1 MSEQFEHNI
10 RKKLQDAEIPFE
22 PMAWE
27 RMEKLLDEPNRRRP
41 IWWWLSGLV
50 LILGLGGWWFF
61 SQQNVENTGETSDNN
76 IISENQLANP
86 EGKNGKVDNTPVSG
100 TAKLPSADDGKSN
113 VDNPSKSSA
122 SPSANFISKGEN
134 SNDVDKGA
142 STSPYSSAKNKNQK
156 SRIGKN
162 NFAAN
167 ITAQNRNNET
177 PDVDKVT
184 GSSLMAK
191 KGNTGV
197 NNSTAPSANNPQNNG
212 TENPDVNKLTGS
224 TKIID
229 QKSNDT
235 NSDVNKPAPPIL
247 PTQNQADKKTDVD
260 KGAGI
265 TQTPGLNNPSSETKT
280 DSAQSNPDPRKA
292 PRRKGFEGGIFLG
305 PDVNA
310 TGSFVGTKIGFT
322 GGLLLRYHVN
332 NRWYVSTGAAYT
344 KKIYGASP
352 DEYKVTGPAY
362 YTDIDADCDVI
373 DVPLNLH
380 YVFAER
386 PSGRWNVSAGVS
398 TYFMLR
404 EKYDYY
410 YTNYPKRTRVY
421 SNQNQHWFSVIN
433 LSAGWEKNTKG
444 RLNWGLQPYVKI
456 PAGGVGEGKVKLY
469 SAGVSLQLTL
479 GKK

>member
-61 SQQNVENTGETSDNN
+61 SQQHVENPGAS
-76 IISENQLANP
+76 SENKMASP
-86 EGKNGKVDNTPVSG
+86 EGKNETVDNTPASG
-100 TAKLPSADDGKSN
+100 TAKLPSADDGKLN
-113 VDNPSKSSA
+113 VDNPSKSSG
-122 SPSANFISKGEN
+122 SPSTDFISKGEN

-142 STSPYSSAKNKNQK
+142 STSPSPFLKKDIRKMQA
-156 SRIGKN
+156 GKN
-162 NFAAN
+162 GIATNG
-167 ITAQNRNNET
+167 TSQNRNNDN

-184 GSSLMAK
+184 SSSLISK
-191 KGNTGV
+191 NGNPDV
-197 NNSTAPSANNPQNNG
+197 NNSTAQSINIAQKNG
-212 TENPDVNKLTGS
+212 TGNPDVNKWTDPP
-224 TKIID
+224 KNID
-229 QKSNDT
+229 QKT
-235 NSDVNKPAPPIL
+235 IEINSDVNKPAPAIIP
-247 PTQNQADKKTDVD
+247 PQNQADKKTDVD
-260 KGAGI
+260 KGTGI
-265 TQTPGLNNPSSETKT
+265 TSTPGLNNPSAETKT
-280 DSAQSNPDPRKA
+280 DSAQSNPDPWKA

-332 NRWYVSTGAAYT
+332 NRWFISTGAAYT
-344 KKIYGASP
+344 KKMYGASP
-352 DEYKVTGPAY
+352 DEYKVPGPAY
-362 YTDIDADCDVI
+362 YIDIDADCDVI

-386 PSGRWNVSAGVS
+386 PTGRWNVSAGAS

-469 SAGVSLQLTL
+469 SAGVSLQVTL